1 MADGEE
7 AESDTDSL
15 NVCPSEPE
23 GKHLEDRD
31 GRIYVCTAEEWETQ
45 LVIPSPSRIN
55 SWHRNAIRSV
65 PCTIV
70 AITAELEEYDI
81 ERGDGYK
88 LFCGFCDRE
97 FGSVSADGAKSHQPG
112 RPDGSASNGSASTSE
127 DLFDSKAASI
137 DPAALTRILEQVRVG
152 QVACKWKHEG
162 VGFAQLHVLAP

>member
-45 LVIPSPSRIN
+45 LVIPSPSRIK

-65 PCTIV
+65 PCTLV
-70 AITAELEEYDI
+70 AITAELEEYEI

-88 LFCGFCDRE
+88 LFCGFCDRD
-97 FGSVSADGAKSHQPG
+97 FGSVSEFVLHLIGRKHRKHQDRPRSSVNRYFSRHPGKEPAK
-112 RPDGSASNGSASTSE
+112 RKD
-127 DLFDSKAASI
+127 
-137 DPAALTRILEQVRVG
+137 RV
-152 QVACKWKHEG
+152 VC
-162 VGFAQLHVLAP
+162 